1 MAYESKQVKE
11 WERTRLVA
19 YMLYRANTSDSNPK
33 TIKSFMPLPTDIVEE
48 DVPKLSDEELM
59 ATLKMYGVK

>member
-48 DVPKLSDEELM
+48 DVPKLTDEQLM
-59 ATLKMYGVK
+59 ETLKMYGVK